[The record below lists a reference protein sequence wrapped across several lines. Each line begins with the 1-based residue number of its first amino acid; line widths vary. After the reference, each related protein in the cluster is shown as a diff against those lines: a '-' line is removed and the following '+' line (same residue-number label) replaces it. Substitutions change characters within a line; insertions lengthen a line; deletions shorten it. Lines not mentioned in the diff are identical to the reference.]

1 MKALVFEEPR
11 RAVIQDLELPQSAAD
26 EVLVRSRNVGICHSD
41 FELLRGHYII
51 PVSYPI
57 VPGHE
62 WSGEVA
68 EVGPAVTS
76 LRAGDR
82 VVGECVVNNGDDHF
96 GFSIGGADAEYFVA
110 KAAWLHRI
118 PDELSFSQGAFVEP
132 FSVAYNATV
141 AAGGIDASDAVAVI
155 GGGPIGLLC
164 TMAAATMGA
173 TVTLVEPQAHRR
185 ALGLDVGARDTLD
198 PTAGDVVEQAADM
211 TGGRGFDVVI
221 EAAGA
226 PAAMASAFPLAGLG
240 GRIVFV
246 GIDIGGSAEVQI
258 GLIQSKAL
266 QVRGIIGSAG
276 LWPRTIRF
284 MANSGLDPTPL
295 LTATFPLGEGTAALD
310 AARDTSRNVKVQI
323 ECLTREGRRLPR
335 AARRADREGR
345 RPDGSRVAR
354 RGPGSHSCSDLRYRL
369 CRVGSRS
376 DPLSTGRYPR
386 TRVRRQG

>member
-11 RAVIQDLELPQSAAD
+11 RAVIQDLDVPQIAAD

-41 FELLRGHYII
+41 FELYEGRYII

-68 EVGPAVTS
+68 EVGAAVTS
-76 LRAGDR
+76 LRPGDR

-110 KAAWLHRI
+110 KASWLHRI
-118 PDELSFSQGAFVEP
+118 PEELSFAHGAFVEP

-141 AAGGIDASDAVAVI
+141 AAGGIDASDSVAVI

-164 TMAAATMGA
+164 TLAAATMGA
-173 TVTLVEPQAHRR
+173 TVTLIEPQAHRR
-185 ALGLDVGARDTLD
+185 ALGLDIGAREALE
-198 PTAGDVVEQAADM
+198 PGDVE
-211 TGGRGFDVVI
+211 GRSFDVVI
-221 EAAGA
+221 EAAGV
-226 PAAMASAFPLAGLG
+226 PAAMASAFPIAAHSA
-240 GRIVFV
+240 RIVFV
-246 GIDIGGSAEVQI
+246 GIDIGGSAPVEI

-276 LWPRTIRF
+276 MWPRTIRF
-284 MANSGLDPTPL
+284 MAASGLDPTPL

-323 ECLTREGRRLPR
+323 EC
-335 AARRADREGR
+335 
-345 RPDGSRVAR
+345 
-354 RGPGSHSCSDLRYRL
+354 
-369 CRVGSRS
+369 
-376 DPLSTGRYPR
+376 
-386 TRVRRQG
+386 

>member
-11 RAVIQDLELPQSAAD
+11 RAVVSDFETPPIAAD

-41 FELLRGHYII
+41 FELYEGRYII

-57 VPGHE
+57 IPGHE
-62 WSGEVA
+62 WAGEIA
-68 EVGPAVTS
+68 EVGDAVTT
-76 LRAGDR
+76 LRPGDR

-96 GFSIGGADAEYFVA
+96 GFSISGANAEYFVA
-110 KAAWLHRI
+110 KASWLHRI
-118 PDELSFSQGAFVEP
+118 PEELSFAHGAFVEP

-141 AAGGIDASDAVAVI
+141 AAGGIDASDSVAVI

-164 TMAAATMGA
+164 TLAAATMGGA
-173 TVTLVEPQAHRR
+173 VTLIEPQEHRR
-185 ALGLDVGARDTLD
+185 ALGLEIGAQAAVDPADVG
-198 PTAGDVVEQAADM
+198 
-211 TGGRGFDVVI
+211 GRRFDVVI

-226 PAAMASAFPLAGLG
+226 PAAMASAFPIAAHSA
-240 GRIVFV
+240 RVVFV
-246 GIDIGGSAEVQI
+246 GIDIGGSAPVEI

-284 MANSGLDPTPL
+284 MAASGLDPTPL

-323 ECLTREGRRLPR
+323 EC
-335 AARRADREGR
+335 
-345 RPDGSRVAR
+345 
-354 RGPGSHSCSDLRYRL
+354 
-369 CRVGSRS
+369 
-376 DPLSTGRYPR
+376 
-386 TRVRRQG
+386 